1 MALYAVID
9 TNVLVSALLSKHAD
23 TATVLLVDRMIRG
36 ELIPLFSADTISEYR
51 EVLCR
56 KKFKFESTLIEA
68 LLLFISNFGLMLEP
82 SDTGEILPDMKDL
95 PFYEVVM
102 EKRKTDDAYLVT
114 GNQKHFPIKP
124 FIVTPKE
131 MLNIMDTYLN
141 REN

>member
-9 TNVLVSALLSKHAD
+9 TNVLVSALLSKHSN
-23 TATVLLVDRMIRG
+23 TATVLLVDRMIKG

-51 EVLCR
+51 EVLNR
-56 KKFKFESTLIEA
+56 KKFKFEGTLIET
-68 LLLFISNFGLMLEP
+68 LLSFISNFGLRIEP
-82 SDTGEILPDMKDL
+82 SKTGEILPDMKDL
-95 PFYEVVM
+95 PFYEVVI

-131 MLNIMDTYLN
+131 MLTIMDDYLN
-141 REN
+141 NSN